1 METKLCKVHA
11 KVVVILTPTEVGLVG
26 HGCRTRRARIVLP
39 CPTKVHFVDVNNYAP
54 KLNNLLLM
62 GFYKKTKM
70 NVNGKWYA
78 KSVLVMSPVST
89 EQIAKRIAAEST
101 VSPADVRAVLTALG
115 GVMGDY
121 MSQGRSVKLDG
132 VGSFYFTAVTSKNG
146 VDKPEDVNATLIRGV
161 RVRFIPET
169 RYRGAGKGRVST
181 RGLSDVD
188 IEWEE
193 WKGEEK
199 GKKKNLTPEPKEKEN
214 KEENGPVAG

>member
-1 METKLCKVHA
+1 MEAELSKVRA
-11 KVVVILTPTEVGLVG
+11 KVVAKVMATEVGLVG
-26 HGCRTRRARIVLP
+26 YGCTTRGARKYNP
-39 CPTKVHFVDVNNYAP
+39 CPTKVYFVDVNSYTP
-54 KLNNLLLM
+54 WLNNLLPM

-70 NVNGKWYA
+70 KVNGKWYP
-78 KSVLVMSPVST
+78 KSVLVMSPVTT
-89 EQIAKRIAAEST
+89 EQVAKRIAAEST

-132 VGSFYFTAVTSKNG
+132 VGSFYFTAVTTKNG
-146 VDKPEDVNATLIRGV
+146 VDKEEDVNATLIRGV

-199 GKKKNLTPEPKEKEN
+199 KLKEEKKEKE
-214 KEENGPVAG
+214 KEKSGPVVG

>member
-1 METKLCKVHA
+1 MEAELSKVHA
-11 KVVVILTPTEVGLVG
+11 RVVVILTATEVGLVG
-26 HGCRTRRARIVLP
+26 HGCTTRGVRKYNP
-39 CPTKVHFVDVNNYAP
+39 YPTKVHFVDVNSYTP
-54 KLNNLLLM
+54 CLNNLLLM

-70 NVNGKWYA
+70 KVNGKWYP
-78 KSVLVMSPVST
+78 KSVLVMSSVTT
-89 EQIAKRIAAEST
+89 EQVAKRIAAEST

-132 VGSFYFTAVTSKNG
+132 IGSFYFTAVTTKNG
-146 VDKPEDVNATLIRGV
+146 VDKPEEVNATLIRGV

-188 IEWEE
+188 IDWEE
-193 WKGEEK
+193 WKGAEK
-199 GKKKNLTPEPKEKEN
+199 GEKKEKKK
-214 KEENGPVAG
+214 KEESVGPVPE

>member
-1 METKLCKVHA
+1 MEAEFSKVRA
-11 KVVVILTPTEVGLVG
+11 KVVVKETATEVGLVG
-26 HGCRTRRARIVLP
+26 HGCRTRGARKYNP
-39 CPTKVHFVDVNNYAP
+39 CPMKVYFVDVNSYAP
-54 KLNNLLLM
+54 WLNNLLLM

-70 NVNGKWYA
+70 KVNGKWYP
-78 KSVLVMSPVST
+78 KSVLVMSPVTT
-89 EQIAKRIAAEST
+89 EQVAKRIAAEST

-132 VGSFYFTAVTSKNG
+132 VGSFYFTAVTTKNG
-146 VDKPEDVNATLIRGV
+146 VDKEEDVNATLIRGV

-199 GKKKNLTPEPKEKEN
+199 KVKEEKKEKE
-214 KEENGPVAG
+214 KEKSEPVVE

>member
-1 METKLCKVHA
+1 
-11 KVVVILTPTEVGLVG
+11 
-26 HGCRTRRARIVLP
+26 
-39 CPTKVHFVDVNNYAP
+39 
-54 KLNNLLLM
+54 M
-62 GFYKKTKM
+62 GFYKKVKM

-89 EQIAKRIAAEST
+89 EQVAKRIAAEST

-115 GVMGDY
+115 GVMDDY

-193 WKGEEK
+193 WKGKEK
-199 GKKKNLTPEPKEKEN
+199 GGLTPDPSPKGEGSKEG
-214 KEENGPVAG
+214 EGPVVG

>member
-1 METKLCKVHA
+1 MEAELSKVRA
-11 KVVVILTPTEVGLVG
+11 KVVAKVMATEVGLVG
-26 HGCRTRRARIVLP
+26 YGCTTRGARKYNP
-39 CPTKVHFVDVNNYAP
+39 CPTKVYFVDVNSYAP
-54 KLNNLLLM
+54 WLNNLLPM

-70 NVNGKWYA
+70 KVNGKWYP
-78 KSVLVMSPVST
+78 KSVLVMSPVTT
-89 EQIAKRIAAEST
+89 EQVAKRIAAEST

-132 VGSFYFTAVTSKNG
+132 VGSFYFTAVTTKNG
-146 VDKPEDVNATLIRGV
+146 VDKEEDVNATLIRGV

-199 GKKKNLTPEPKEKEN
+199 KLKEEKKEKE
-214 KEENGPVAG
+214 KEKSGPVVG

>member
-1 METKLCKVHA
+1 MEAEFSKVRA
-11 KVVVILTPTEVGLVG
+11 KVIVILMATEVGLVG
-26 HGCRTRRARIVLP
+26 HGCRTRGARIVLP
-39 CPTKVHFVDVNNYAP
+39 CPTKVHFVDVNSYAP
-54 KLNNLLLM
+54 WLNNLLLM

-70 NVNGKWYA
+70 KVNGKWYP
-78 KSVLVMSPVST
+78 KSVLVMSPVT
-89 EQIAKRIAAEST
+89 TGQVAKRIAAEST

-132 VGSFYFTAVTSKNG
+132 VGSFYFTAVTTKNG
-146 VDKPEDVNATLIRGV
+146 VDKEEDVNATLIRGV

-169 RYRGAGKGRVST
+169 RYRGAGKGHVST

-199 GKKKNLTPEPKEKEN
+199 KLKEEKKEKE
-214 KEENGPVAG
+214 KEKSGPVVG